1 MAVFASSEIK
11 EPGERSS
18 AQRPCRQG
26 RRMLIKFLHGLAVLL
41 ALLGIVLLDRAFA
54 QSAPNAG
61 TEEIATFASRFSALT
76 DALQPQ
82 PAPPPQQPAPTSEP
96 QEHSTQMPMPA
107 QPFALDATPVTDG
120 EVLDKWNV
128 LVADIRSESEIL
140 GRCRT
145 DAAHYPAAAKKFLD
159 VIADGRAHDGR
170 ARVGVINRDI
180 NMAIRP
186 TSDLAQWG
194 VTDRWSA
201 PLATLASGRGD
212 CEDYAIAK
220 YVALRE
226 AGLPESDVRLV
237 IVRDLANRIDHA
249 VAAARIDET
258 WVMLDNRRLVLVEDN
273 AMARAVP
280 LFVFD
285 HTGVKRF
292 TTSVAE
298 AERLPVPAQTAAATP
313 LSFRH

>member
-1 MAVFASSEIK
+1 MAVYASSEIK

-26 RRMLIKFLHGLAVLL
+26 RLMLIKFLHGLAVLL

-61 TEEIATFASRFSALT
+61 TEEIAIFASRFSALT
-76 DALQPQ
+76 DAPQ
-82 PAPPPQQPAPTSEP
+82 PAPPLPQPATTSEP

-107 QPFALDATPVTDG
+107 QPFALNATPVTDG
-120 EVLDKWNV
+120 EVLDKWNT
-128 LVADIRSESEIL
+128 LVADVRSESEIL
-140 GRCRT
+140 ARCRT
-145 DAAHYPAAAKKFLD
+145 DAAHCPAAAKKFLD

-226 AGLPESDVRLV
+226 AGLSESDVRLV
-237 IVRDLANRIDHA
+237 IVRDLANGIDHA

-258 WVMLDNRRLVLVEDN
+258 WVMLDNRRLVLVEDT

-285 HTGVKRF
+285 ETGVKRF
-292 TTSVAE
+292 TTSE
-298 AERLPVPAQTAAATP
+298 AERPPVPAQTAAATP

>member
-1 MAVFASSEIK
+1 
-11 EPGERSS
+11 
-18 AQRPCRQG
+18 
-26 RRMLIKFLHGLAVLL
+26 MLIRILHGLAVLL
-41 ALLGIVLLDRAFA
+41 ALLSIVLLDRAFA
-54 QSAPNAG
+54 QSAPNGG

-76 DALQPQ
+76 DALQA
-82 PAPPPQQPAPTSEP
+82 PAPPPPQPATTSEP
-96 QEHSTQMPMPA
+96 QEHSTQTPIPA

-120 EVLDKWNV
+120 EVLDKWND
-128 LVADIRSESEIL
+128 LVADVHNEGEIL
-140 GRCRT
+140 ARCRT
-145 DAAHYPAAAKKFLD
+145 DAAHCPPAAKKFLD

-170 ARVGVINRDI
+170 ARIGVINRDI

-194 VTDRWSA
+194 VADRWSA

-237 IVRDLANRIDHA
+237 IVRDLANGVDHA

-258 WVMLDNRRLVLVEDN
+258 WVMLDNRRLVLIEDN

-285 HTGVKRF
+285 ETGVKRF
-292 TTSVAE
+292 ATSVAE
-298 AERLPVPAQTAAATP
+298 AERLPVPARTAAAAP
-313 LSFRH
+313 SAFRH

>member
-1 MAVFASSEIK
+1 
-11 EPGERSS
+11 
-18 AQRPCRQG
+18 
-26 RRMLIKFLHGLAVLL
+26 MLIRILHGLAVLL

-54 QSAPNAG
+54 QSAPAAG

-76 DALQPQ
+76 DAPQ
-82 PAPPPQQPAPTSEP
+82 PAPQPPQPATTSEP
-96 QEHSTQMPMPA
+96 QEHSTQMPTPP

-120 EVLDKWNV
+120 EVLDKWNE
-128 LVADIRSESEIL
+128 LVADVRSESEIL
-140 GRCRT
+140 TRCRT
-145 DAAHYPAAAKKFLD
+145 DAAHCPPAAKKFLD
-159 VIADGRAHDGR
+159 VVADGRAHDGR

-237 IVRDLANRIDHA
+237 VVRDLANGVDHA
-249 VAAARIDET
+249 VAAARIDER
-258 WVMLDNRRLVLVEDN
+258 WVMLDNRRLILVEDN
-273 AMARAVP
+273 AMTRTVP

-285 HTGVKRF
+285 ETGVKHF

-298 AERLPVPAQTAAATP
+298 AERLPAPAQTAAAAP
-313 LSFRH
+313 SAFRR

>member
-1 MAVFASSEIK
+1 
-11 EPGERSS
+11 
-18 AQRPCRQG
+18 
-26 RRMLIKFLHGLAVLL
+26 MLIKILHGLAVLL

-76 DALQPQ
+76 DAPQ
-82 PAPPPQQPAPTSEP
+82 PAPPPATTSEP
-96 QEHSTQMPMPA
+96 QDHSMQMPMPA
-107 QPFALDATPVTDG
+107 QPFALNATPVTDG
-120 EVLDKWNV
+120 EVLDKWNE
-128 LVADIRSESEIL
+128 LVADVRSESEIL
-140 GRCRT
+140 ARCRT
-145 DAAHYPAAAKKFLD
+145 DAAHCPAAAKKFLD
-159 VIADGRAHDGR
+159 VIADGRAHGGR

-237 IVRDLANRIDHA
+237 IVRDLANGVDHA
-249 VAAARIDET
+249 VTGARIDEK
-258 WVMLDNRRLVLVEDN
+258 WLMLDNRRLILIEDN

-285 HTGVKRF
+285 ETGVKRF

-298 AERLPVPAQTAAATP
+298 AERPPAPAQTAVATP
-313 LSFRH
+313 SAFRR